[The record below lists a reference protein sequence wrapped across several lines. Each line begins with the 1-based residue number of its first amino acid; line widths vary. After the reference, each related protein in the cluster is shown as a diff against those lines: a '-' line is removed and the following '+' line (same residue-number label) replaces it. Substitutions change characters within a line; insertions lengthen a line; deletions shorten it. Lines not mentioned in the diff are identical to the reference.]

1 MPARFIGVDGE
12 MTGTDGPAVHQLI
25 QIGVATSPDEVFVSN
40 IGFDAWQ
47 ENVESMQVHGLSP
60 ELIRSAPRPDDVD
73 AALCGWLADK
83 VVGAERGLN
92 PGWVERRGLRS
103 ALRSSLPPEVLHSSQ
118 SSQRRSQRGLLHGG
132 RHRRIEV
139 EDPQEAIEALR
150 RGETWAELT
159 GTKRATP
166 LPLLCSPGSTSR
178 CWREGT
184 SPHSTLLPG
193 ALLVDQ

>member
-47 ENVESMQVHGLSP
+47 ENVESMQIHGLSP

-83 VVGAERGLN
+83 VVGAERGLI
-92 PGWVERRGLRS
+92 PVGWNV
-103 ALRSSLPPEVLHSSQ
+103 AAFDLPYVRHYLPRFSTHLS
-118 SSQRRSQRGLLHGG
+118 RRSVDLNAVCFTVAGTAGSRWKTLRKRSKRFAEEKLG
-132 RHRRIEV
+132 RADWH
-139 EDPQEAIEALR
+139 EAGYDA
-150 RGETWAELT
+150 A
-159 GTKRATP
+159 A
-166 LPLLCSPGSTSR
+166 
-178 CWREGT
+178 
-184 SPHSTLLPG
+184 
-193 ALLVDQ
+193 ALLSWEYFKMLARGDQP